1 MHQATAGNYSLHIMN
16 AFGETII
23 QKEITFESGDQPMV
37 DLSNQAKGLY
47 YIKITNEQKE
57 QVVLKIIHL

>member
-1 MHQATAGNYSLHIMN
+1 MN